1 MKSNTKFWLMIS
13 ASVVYLAWT
22 FYISEPKFAD
32 NTNKKIETFD
42 WISIPEYNLSY
53 LDSTENQGVE
63 TGIVLQ
69 TDGEKALI
77 KVESRYLG
85 GSSRLEEVNIK
96 SGKYRIV
103 GRGTIYHKVNH
114 YIGFNMFLISQFLI
128 TVLLVIFVLKLLKHS
143 NI

>member
-1 MKSNTKFWLMIS
+1 MKSNTKFWLLTA

-22 FYISEPKFAD
+22 FYISEPQFLD
-32 NTNKKIETFD
+32 NSNKKIETFD
-42 WISIPEYNLSY
+42 WISVPEYNLSY
-53 LDSTENQGVE
+53 LDSTENQEVE

-69 TDGEKALI
+69 TDGERALVKI
-77 KVESRYLG
+77 ESRYLG
-85 GSSRLEEVNIK
+85 GSSQLEEVNIK
-96 SGKYRIV
+96 SGNYRIV

-128 TVLLVIFVLKLLKHS
+128 TILMVIFVLKLLKHS